1 MVWLYFQE
9 EKDLYFEKKKKKTF
23 ARLVSCWG
31 GMLSTRRNGRDE
43 TRVKTLPISVV
54 SAVLA
59 VSAAGSSWAAA
70 PPAYDK
76 VVKDYFD
83 QDAAAH
89 PVNATGLG
97 LHAGDAA
104 LDDSSA
110 AAHAAEVRRLHATL
124 DQLGAVNEAKL
135 TPVQRDDREVLTAEI
150 GRTLLEQERI
160 QAWRHN
166 PDTYVDLATQAAYSL
181 VARAFA
187 PAPQRLAAVVA
198 RERQIPALFAT
209 AKLNLV
215 AMPPVFVD
223 IGLENVAGALDFFGR
238 DVPAAFA
245 GVTDTKA
252 QAALA
257 AATEATLAAT
267 RDFQA
272 WLKLRQKTSHG
283 SFVLGSDNFRRLLAA
298 DLVDTPADTVLAAGR
313 TQLKLDQ
320 AAFAATSKQISPAH
334 PDRALAILSSDH
346 PDAAQLVPTA
356 RDVLASLRAFIV
368 AHKIVDLPGT
378 DLPIVAET
386 PKFQRALIVAE
397 MDPPGPFEH
406 VATQAFYYVTP
417 PEPASTAAAQNEY
430 LEYFNRPFLL
440 NLAVHEALP
449 GHFTQFLYIHAH
461 PQWSLVRQTAQSYTT
476 TEGWAHYSEQMM
488 QEQGVGGGTAKMH
501 LAQLQDALLR
511 DCRLIASVEMH
522 THGMSLADA
531 TKLMTDQCFQ
541 PKDVAYKEARRGTA
555 DPGYFSYTLGKLMIE
570 KLRADVQAREG
581 HAFTLAHFHDRFL
594 NAGLVPVK
602 IIRREILG
610 HDGPLL

>member
-1 MVWLYFQE
+1 M
-9 EKDLYFEKKKKKTF
+9 
-23 ARLVSCWG
+23 
-31 GMLSTRRNGRDE
+31 RRRGRHDRRRRAGYRHAAIAGDAI
-43 TRVKTLPISVV
+43 RVKTL
-54 SAVLA
+54 ARAAL
-59 VSAAGSSWAAA
+59 AAGLAAAGAAPCRAAA
-70 PPAYDK
+70 PPDYDT
-76 VVKDYFD
+76 VVKTYFD

-89 PVNATGLG
+89 PVNATALG
-97 LHAGDAA
+97 LHRGDTA

-110 AAHAAEVRRLHATL
+110 AARAAEVRRLHATL
-124 DQLGAVNEAKL
+124 DQLAAVDAAKL
-135 TPVQRDDREVLTAEI
+135 TLAQRDDREVLTAEI
-150 GRTLLEQERI
+150 GRALLEDEHI

-166 PDTYVDLATQAAYSL
+166 PDIYVGLATQAAYTL
-181 VARAFA
+181 VARNFA
-187 PAPQRLAAVVA
+187 PAQVRMAAVAA
-198 RERQIPALFAT
+198 RERLIPAMFAT

-223 IGLENVAGALDFFGR
+223 IGLENVAGAIDFFGR

-245 GVTDTKA
+245 GVSDKKA

-257 AATEATLAAT
+257 ATTQATLAAA

-272 WLKLRQKTSHG
+272 WLQVQKKTSHG

-298 DLVDTPADTVLAAGR
+298 DLIDTPADTVLAAGR
-313 TQLKLDQ
+313 AQLKRDQ
-320 AAFAATSKQISPAH
+320 DAFAATSRQVAPQAPAS
-334 PDRALAILSSDH
+334 AIAILGRDH
-346 PDAAQLVPTA
+346 PDAARLVPTA
-356 RDVLASLRAFIV
+356 RDMLASLRAFIV

-378 DLPIVAET
+378 DLPIVADT

-397 MDPPGPFEH
+397 MDAPGPFET
-406 VATQAFYYVTP
+406 VATQAYYYITP
-417 PEPASTAAAQNEY
+417 PEAASAPAVQNEY

-449 GHFTQFLYIHAH
+449 GHFTQFLYLRAH
-461 PQWSLVRQTAQSYTT
+461 PEWSIVRKTAQSYTT

-488 QEQGVGGGTAKMH
+488 QEQGVGGGTEKLR

-531 TKLMTDQCFQ
+531 TKLMTEQCFQ

-555 DPGYFSYTLGKLMIE
+555 DPGYYSYMLGKLMIE

-594 NAGLVPVK
+594 GAGLVPVK
-602 IIRREILG
+602 IIRREITG
-610 HDGPLL
+610 ADGPLL